1 MPKALAKTKHLSD
14 SGTRDPTGLNVPEE
28 RMEKGQVSSLDDLV
42 KVASR
47 ERTLDRILQQTQH
60 IQIKVVSNYGEVNQF
75 YGMVRYEY
83 DTRMVCVL
91 YVYGMV

>member
-14 SGTRDPTGLNVPEE
+14 SGTRDLTGLNVPEE

-47 ERTLDRILQQTQH
+47 E
-60 IQIKVVSNYGEVNQF
+60 K
-75 YGMVRYEY
+75 
-83 DTRMVCVL
+83 DT
-91 YVYGMV
+91 